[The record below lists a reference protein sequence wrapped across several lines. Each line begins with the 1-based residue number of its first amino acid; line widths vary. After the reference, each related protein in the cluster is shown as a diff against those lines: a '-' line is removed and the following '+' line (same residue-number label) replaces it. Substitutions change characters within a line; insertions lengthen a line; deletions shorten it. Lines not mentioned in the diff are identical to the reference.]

1 MSTWPK
7 WNDRI
12 RVETWVR
19 PSEGAFAVRD
29 FFVFDEQGRLIG
41 EATTSWV
48 RLAFDTHKPIREPLT
63 DFPAGTGRCSFDAEK
78 IPVRTPEVTP
88 GLTTLARFEVRNSD
102 IDGNQHVN
110 NTRYSQW
117 VLDAIPI
124 ASHSQY
130 VLDEY
135 SVNFL
140 SETRLGDAVEIQ
152 SSPDEGYYHGLRL
165 SDQKIVFTV
174 QLKARPKLESGSDSR

>member
-1 MSTWPK
+1 MKEWPR

-19 PSEGAFAVRD
+19 PADGAFAVRD
-29 FFVFDEQGRLIG
+29 FSIFSESGVLIG
-41 EATTSWV
+41 EATTSWL
-48 RLAFDTHKPIREPLT
+48 RLHAETHKPIREPLT
-63 DFPAGTGRCSFDAEK
+63 DFEPGTDQCSFDAEK
-78 IPVRTPEVTP
+78 IPVRTSN
-88 GLTTLARFEVRNSD
+88 LTTLARFEVRNSD

-117 VLDAIPI
+117 VLDAVPI
-124 ASHSQY
+124 SAHAQY

-140 SETRLGDAVEIQ
+140 SETKLGDAIDVQ
-152 SSPDEGYYHGLRL
+152 TSDDGYYHGLRVR
-165 SDQKIVFTV
+165 DQKVVFTV
-174 QLKARPKLESGSDSR
+174 QLKVHLRST